1 MDVMLLNFLVI
12 GGFAIVGG
20 TIFLMLR
27 KKQAQNREKLQQFVE
42 RNGWRMETIR
52 EPLAQ
57 GFRLHSS
64 DWSVEALSRSN
75 GMPSTPGSSNIE
87 ATTTFTAHIPG
98 STVLVGPR
106 YSQADLGAM
115 GDMLSQKVLQ
125 LALGEAARD
134 VQQVELGSTEFQQSY
149 LIWAQN
155 PIDARELINPDVQSA
170 LLSWKKK
177 SPIIKRTYDGLSLK
191 LDGFHLDKPEELQ
204 QFVKFGEY
212 LLGR

>member
-1 MDVMLLNFLVI
+1 MDVMLLNLLVI

-20 TIFLMLR
+20 IVFLILR
-27 KKQAQNREKLQQFVE
+27 QKQAQNREKLQQFVD
-42 RNGWRMETIR
+42 RNGWRMELIR

-57 GFRLHSS
+57 GFQLHSS

-87 ATTTFTAHIPG
+87 ATTTFTTQTPG

-106 YSQADLGAM
+106 YSQADLGTM

-134 VQQVELGSTEFQQSY
+134 VQKVELGSTEFQQSF
-149 LIWAQN
+149 LVWAQD
-155 PIDARELINPDVQSA
+155 PFEARELINPDVQSS

-191 LDGFHLDKPEELQ
+191 LDGFHLDKPEELE
-204 QFVKFGEY
+204 QFVRFGEY